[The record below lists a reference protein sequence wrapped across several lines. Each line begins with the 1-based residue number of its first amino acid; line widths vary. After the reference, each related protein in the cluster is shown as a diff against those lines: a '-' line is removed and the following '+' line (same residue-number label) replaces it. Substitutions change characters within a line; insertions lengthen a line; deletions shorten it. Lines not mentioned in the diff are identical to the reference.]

1 MEMYDSFCTIIGLI
15 AVGIGIYELVTK
27 KLVGR
32 DLDGVS
38 QDKIQKFL
46 PYDVV
51 TYVIAGG
58 LMALTGANSKFT
70 FMQNTTVMVISIAIS
85 LGAVAMNVYFTKK
98 YLGIKKQN
106 PRLK

>member
-32 DLDGVS
+32 DLDGIS
-38 QDKIQKFL
+38 EDKIKKFL
-46 PYDVV
+46 PYDVA

-58 LMALTGANSKFT
+58 LMALTGANAKFT
-70 FMQNTTVMVISIAIS
+70 FMQNTTVMVVSIALS
-85 LGAVAMNVYFTKK
+85 LGAVAMNVYFGNKI
-98 YLGIKKQN
+98 LGVKKQR
-106 PRLK
+106 PHL